1 MNWLDQYVWGYMVYE
16 LRFVSASTEAG
27 LRRVIRKIWDEKITK
42 EFCQNSNRIKNY
54 WKRGKVGCPW
64 WKWNGKDPVTGEK
77 TPCPCRAF
85 GCSGHGVIEEV
96 MKRKGDRISFAN
108 KADEE

>member
-1 MNWLDQYVWGYMVYE
+1 MNWLDQYVWGYMVNE
-16 LRFVSASTEAG
+16 LRFVSATTETG
-27 LRRVIRKIWDEKITK
+27 LRRAIRRIWNEKITK
-42 EFCQNSNRIKNY
+42 EFCQNAIRNF
-54 WKRGKVGCPW
+54 WKRGKPGCPW
-64 WKWNGKDPVTGEK
+64 WQWHGKDPVTGHK

-85 GCSGHGVIEEV
+85 GCEGHGVIEEV